1 MAGAA
6 QGSGIAMGILNSMI
20 AGMLLWAGIGWLLDL
35 WWGTRFMAGIGA
47 VLGLGFA
54 IYLVITKFSTPD
66 RVDHPVTGTDSR
78 NGLADG
84 GQIQKGDPATG
95 SHRKG
100 TE

>member
-54 IYLVITKFSTPD
+54 IYLVITKFGAPD
-66 RVDHPVTGTDSR
+66 RAERRATGPDSTT
-78 NGLADG
+78 GLADA
-84 GQIQKGDPATG
+84 GQNQKDDPATG
-95 SHRKG
+95 GHRKG